1 MKAVTSEIFNHVSHN
16 DVNVTIYT
24 KDVYIQDKTL
34 NFVNMSSVMITSH
47 PDLSEDNKQATI
59 IATEFEQFGISQ
71 KARFHVLT
79 NTNFLFNDIIN
90 SREFTES
97 EKGVIASEKDNY
109 ILRTGITLEN
119 VNIYREEIDYN
130 KEFVFIYALYLQ
142 TKTASFSKF
151 RENLNST

>member
-59 IATEFEQFGISQ
+59 IATEFEQFGVGQ

-79 NTNFLFNDIIN
+79 NTDFLTNDIIY
-90 SREFTES
+90 SQDFTDYEKES
-97 EKGVIASEKDNY
+97 ITSEKDNY
-109 ILRTGITLEN
+109 FLRTGMVLDN
-119 VNIYREEIDYN
+119 LNIYREEIDYN
-130 KEFVFIYALYLQ
+130 KKIIFINAIYLQ
-142 TKTASFSKF
+142 EKTAVLSMFHY
-151 RENLNST
+151 L